1 MYAVQ
6 YIYIYHIYTYDINM
20 YNMELYWGQN
30 HIVTC

>member
-1 MYAVQ
+1 MQ
-6 YIYIYHIYTYDINM
+6 YNIYIYHIYTYDINM